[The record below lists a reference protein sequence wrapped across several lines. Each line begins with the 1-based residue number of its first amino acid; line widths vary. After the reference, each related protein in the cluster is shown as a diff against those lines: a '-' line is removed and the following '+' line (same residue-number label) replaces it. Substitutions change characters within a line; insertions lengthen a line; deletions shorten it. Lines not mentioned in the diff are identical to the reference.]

1 MLGGGLRSQSAFLVV
16 AVVVMRIAMVV
27 VCCWVAVSL
36 LADNVDNMDDSPLT
50 LCLDAVIYCQLQD
63 NNFTDAALAI
73 LDKFHC

>member
-1 MLGGGLRSQSAFLVV
+1 
-16 AVVVMRIAMVV
+16 
-27 VCCWVAVSL
+27 VSL